1 MLTDTL
7 IQVAKIESRIVI
19 YDIRIFST
27 KINMMKL
34 LENNQSSGRCS
45 IKFVPRTDRNDPEHS
60 LLCY

>member
-7 IQVAKIESRIVI
+7 IQVAKIESRIVN

-34 LENNQSSGRCS
+34 LANKKAGRCS
-45 IKFVPRTDRNDPEHS
+45 IKFVPRTDRIG
-60 LLCY
+60 